1 MAPSIA
7 PSPPP
12 SAGGMSDVALAGAGG
27 GVSLRTILQNFLN
40 HVETLEGEV
49 QAGETT
55 YEKEFLQLKA
65 FSDSL
70 KHLAEFSCAQGE
82 IEVNRKKNRY
92 KDILPFDQ
100 TRVLL
105 SDYPGVPG
113 SDYINANFIKGAS
126 GSNAYIAAQG
136 PLPHTVNDFWRMVV
150 ETEVQVVVM
159 ACNETEAGKH
169 KCERYWNEPDEG
181 EAERQFGKFFVQ
193 TLKMR
198 EICPD
203 FLVRTM
209 RLRWTSERGS
219 PEERTVCQFHYSAW
233 PDHGIPTQVKPL
245 LEMVR
250 LIRDCQASE
259 TLPVLIH
266 CSAGCGRTGTI
277 CAIDFIWGLLR
288 TGKLTSDF
296 SLFELV
302 RDMRKQRV
310 AMVQTV
316 DQYILV
322 HRAVREL
329 FLEQLR
335 VIDSHPYEN
344 VDDEGNPLGR
354 NSDGEAPDYEAI
366 FVKHDSL
373 GEDIDQFL
381 NQRVSQ
387 PRTVMGTSMLGR
399 DKNRESDSE
408 QTPPVPPPKQR
419 NIDSTAIDSRRI
431 DLTDESNSKCE
442 YKSVEELTKPAS
454 PKHDLL
460 EPAKPPDDSKD
471 AAAQR
476 FKKGHLRLAKTD
488 DGGWRLQEL
497 ENHEEK
503 RPISTSMTNISISE
517 KKPESLR
524 SRKKKNNGDEGSEK
538 SGRIMRRPSIK
549 KLRAFFQKD
558 KPEKEAHHH
567 AADHYSGS
575 GEDSPSS
582 GSDPELVSALS
593 KLPKFYPESISVPAS
608 IESSPS
614 LASKSVP
621 SSLDRRVIKSKSP
634 EYANVNKEME
644 NNNKLSWERSQLD
657 IPLKPSCS
665 SERLA
670 INANHKESKPLLPIK
685 RSKSMKTLTK
695 PFSVLPYFQTDHRSK
710 KLSLPHQRAVSPPKN
725 LNLPTTSALEVSH
738 QRPPLPASV
747 TEYNHFQSLQS
758 TIQAAKSSN
767 DDSKKA
773 KLATQSSPPPTK
785 PKRYPLG
792 AVSDQSDQSSTDHV
806 NVQRSP
812 ERNNFFERQLAKLH
826 AKITTEEDRN
836 TPFEVRRTLPMLVKS
851 SENFDDKSKHMLKE
865 CQEYLAKSLEGTSK
879 PNPSF
884 RNQSAESSPMTTL
897 QKISPA
903 SSYLFSSHSSPSNSF
918 NKYNSKTSTPP
929 GTIQKSVS
937 SLTGTIQKNF
947 CSPSVRSIATESSE
961 KRSFPSSPFT
971 SITASPALESRAL
984 PKQTSL
990 DQMMSPST
998 KHDQSPKSNNNSGP
1012 AAASIVA
1019 AEAQRKIG
1027 DASSVRLNPRERRN
1041 SFREA
1046 VDKSQNVAIAGGHRH
1061 SVPQKHHPPPQSYET
1076 IWLGQ
1081 NSNSNVGVEGVIAEP
1096 AYVNAYIHHTNQK
1109 AEPQRPTSNS
1119 SKDAQQMFSRN
1130 YRHQEREDRPERNS
1144 TYENVSSSRAA
1155 MDNGY
1160 EPVSFNAGLGI
1171 MRQMS
1176 DDKMPPQR
1184 SPQEDLKMGGNGLHS
1199 SPPRPSTLVSSS
1211 SFTTGSGGGFP
1222 MTYSSPLHN
1231 NQSQLQSVGL
1241 VAEVLSNLSHPG
1253 SRSNSSPQREASVL
1267 IKQNSSSSLCSSS
1280 RSGSQSKGAPPPYK
1294 EPPQPSRLK
1303 SFPLSAPD
1311 LQASQFQAH
1320 PPQNDLGDD
1329 GSWRKPDLPA
1339 KEGSCNINSTYAN
1352 VNKSNQ
1358 RGRHS
1363 RGAVRNSTKDD
1374 TVLMNKTVRQRRSAS
1389 QAPPTN
1395 RLSMGDFT
1403 YQNYQPQSLQSRGGK
1418 EDRDEAIYS
1427 TVTGGLSVKALPTD
1441 PNRPPPHQIHPVQQ
1455 HQREPSPRPTLL
1467 NRSTSKSMV
1476 NMNATS
1482 RPNGSPPN
1490 GGFGSDFAHSVAN
1503 PKNTATASASSS
1515 PAHHTNAK
1523 PIGRTLVGVLS
1534 GAAANIRSKFTN
1546 LSHHQTHGT
1555 DGSSSV
1561 YQVNQSPS
1569 RMKGNGPR
1577 SSGGTSG
1584 VGGGVLPH
1592 PTQSPQTLR
1601 DYEDIRRVHNGG
1613 LEQSPQ
1619 SIPITVPGAEG
1630 PGRNGNYDFPH
1641 RPDVRPLGPREVP
1654 NHFPVTKQAFL

>member
-1 MAPSIA
+1 MKSTPDGLAAPRNLTHTSSLLSPAAPAAALDPSPAPLAPPGDSAMAPSIA
-7 PSPPP
+7 PIAPP
-12 SAGGMSDVALAGAGG
+12 SAGLSDVALAGGGVGGDGDGG

-70 KHLAEFSCAQGE
+70 KHLTEFSCAQGE

-169 KCERYWNEPDEG
+169 KCERYWNEPDEC

-209 RLRWTSERGS
+209 RLRWTSERGN

-354 NSDGEAPDYEAI
+354 SSDDEAPDYEAI
-366 FVKHDSL
+366 FVKRDSS
-373 GEDIDQFL
+373 GDDIDQIL

-399 DKNRESDSE
+399 EKNRESDSE

-419 NIDSTAIDSRRI
+419 NIDSTPIDSRRI
-431 DLTDESNSKCE
+431 DVSDDPNSICL
-442 YKSVEELTKPAS
+442 YKSVEELTKPPT
-454 PKHDLL
+454 PKNDLL

-497 ENHEEK
+497 ENHEDK
-503 RPISTSMTNISISE
+503 RPISSSMTNIAISE

-524 SRKKKNNGDEGSEK
+524 SKKKKNNGDEGSDK
-538 SGRIMRRPSIK
+538 SGKIMRRPSIK

-558 KPEKEAHHH
+558 KTDKEAHLQS
-567 AADHYSGS
+567 ADHYSGS

-582 GSDPELVSALS
+582 CSDPELVSALA
-593 KLPKFYPESISVPAS
+593 KLPKFYPESVSVPAS

-634 EYANVNKEME
+634 EYANLNKEVD
-644 NNNKLSWERSQLD
+644 NNNKLSWDRSKQVALM
-657 IPLKPSCS
+657 KPSSS
-665 SERLA
+665 SEKLA
-670 INANHKESKPLLPIK
+670 INSNHKESKPLLPIK

-695 PFSVLPYFQTDHRSK
+695 PFSVLPYFQTDHRNK

-725 LNLPTTSALEVSH
+725 LNLQTSLTEASH

-747 TEYNHFQSLQS
+747 SEYNHYHSLQS
-758 TIQAAKSSN
+758 TIQAVKDSN
-767 DDSKKA
+767 GSSKKA
-773 KLATQSSPPPTK
+773 KLTVQGSPPPTK

-792 AVSDQSDQSSTDHV
+792 AVSDQTDQSSTD
-806 NVQRSP
+806 NANAQRSP
-812 ERNNFFERQLAKLH
+812 ERNNFFERQLAKIH
-826 AKITTEEDRN
+826 AKMTAEEDPN
-836 TPFEVRRTLPMLVKS
+836 VPLELRRTLPMLVKS
-851 SENFDDKSKHMLKE
+851 SENFDEKSKQMLQE
-865 CQEYLAKSLEGTSK
+865 CQEYLAKSLEVT
-879 PNPSF
+879 PNPSSLF
-884 RNQSAESSPMTTL
+884 RNQSAENSPITTL
-897 QKISPA
+897 QKASPA

-918 NKYNSKTSTPP
+918 NKYNPKMSTPP

-937 SLTGTIQKNF
+937 SVTGAIQKNF
-947 CSPSVRSIATESSE
+947 CSPSVRSITEPAD
-961 KRSFPSSPFT
+961 KRSAPLSPFSLMT
-971 SITASPALESRAL
+971 TAPTDESRAL
-984 PKQTSL
+984 PKQCPWDLKESL
-990 DQMMSPST
+990 NIKIGSP
-998 KHDQSPKSNNNSGP
+998 PKSNDNSGS
-1012 AAASIVA
+1012 AASSIVV

-1046 VDKSQNVAIAGGHRH
+1046 VDKSQNIAVGHRH

-1081 NSNSNVGVEGVIAEP
+1081 NPNSDSGLDGNIAEP

-1109 AEPQRPTSNS
+1109 AEPQMPPNIS
-1119 SKDAQQMFSRN
+1119 SKDDAQLMFSRN
-1130 YRHQEREDRPERNS
+1130 YRHKEREDRPERNS
-1144 TYENVSSSRAA
+1144 TYENVVSSRAVL
-1155 MDNGY
+1155 DNGY
-1160 EPVSFNAGLGI
+1160 EPVSFNAGLGL
-1171 MRQMS
+1171 MRNMPNEKMS
-1176 DDKMPPQR
+1176 PQR
-1184 SPQEDLKMGGNGLHS
+1184 SPHEEERGGGKNVLHP
-1199 SPPRPSTLVSSS
+1199 SPQRPLTLVSSS
-1211 SFTTGSGGGFP
+1211 SFSTTGSGGGLP

-1241 VAEVLSNLSHPG
+1241 VAEVLSTLSHPG
-1253 SRSNSSPQREASVL
+1253 IRSNPSPQREAGVL
-1267 IKQNSSSSLCSSS
+1267 VKQNSSSSLCSSS
-1280 RSGSQSKGAPPPYK
+1280 RGNSQNKGAPPPYK
-1294 EPPQPSRLK
+1294 EPPQPSKLK
-1303 SFPLSAPD
+1303 SFPLSAPN
-1311 LQASQFQAH
+1311 LQTPQFQAQ
-1320 PPQNDLGDD
+1320 PQQNDPGGD
-1329 GSWRKPDLPA
+1329 GHWRKPDLPA
-1339 KEGSCNINSTYAN
+1339 KEGPSNSSSIYAN
-1352 VNKSNQ
+1352 VNKSYQ

-1363 RGAVRNSTKDD
+1363 RGTARNSTKDD
-1374 TVLMNKTVRQRRSAS
+1374 TVLSNKTVRQRRSAS

-1403 YQNYQPQSLQSRGGK
+1403 YQNYQPQSLQARGGK
-1418 EDRDEAIYS
+1418 GDRDDAIYS
-1427 TVTGGLSVKALPTD
+1427 TISGD
-1441 PNRPPPHQIHPVQQ
+1441 
-1455 HQREPSPRPTLL
+1455 
-1467 NRSTSKSMV
+1467 
-1476 NMNATS
+1476 
-1482 RPNGSPPN
+1482 
-1490 GGFGSDFAHSVAN
+1490 
-1503 PKNTATASASSS
+1503 TATLSASSS
-1515 PAHHTNAK
+1515 PAHQINSK

-1546 LSHHQTHGT
+1546 LSHHQTHGI
-1555 DGSSSV
+1555 DSSSSV

-1577 SSGGTSG
+1577 ASGGTSG
-1584 VGGGVLPH
+1584 AGLAH
-1592 PTQSPQTLR
+1592 LTQTPQAVR
-1601 DYEDIRRVHNGG
+1601 DYEDIRRGHNGG

-1630 PGRNGNYDFPH
+1630 LSRNGNYDFPR

-1654 NHFPVTKQAFL
+1654 NHFSVTKQAFL